1 MGTWGTDVFSDDLA
15 SDIRMRYRD
24 LVGDG
29 FSGQQATEI
38 LLSEYREVLDDPDAA
53 PVFWLALAATQWRC
67 GRLEPKVLAHA
78 LEVIDSGS
86 DLLRWQESPQ
96 LLMKRYQVLSKLRV
110 TLTSPQ
116 PPQKRV
122 RKRFRNTCEWEV
134 GEIIAYRL
142 LSGRY
147 GLFRVIGY
155 FTDLGGTSPIFE
167 VLDWIGDEIPPAD
180 ALETIGIKVND
191 KGYTLDSQIT
201 VGRVS
206 ERELPR
212 DRVLRTS
219 IKLKPEQPVK
229 HSQPFTLWRW
239 LDRELEAYFGLR

>member
-1 MGTWGTDVFSDDLA
+1 MGTWGTDIFSDDLA

-38 LLSEYREVLDDPDAA
+38 LKSEYCQVLDDPEGA

-67 GRLEPKVLAHA
+67 GRLEPEVLAHA

-86 DLLRWQESPQ
+86 DLLRWQETPQ

-116 PPQKRV
+116 PPQKRIP
-122 RKRFRNTCEWEV
+122 KRFRNTCEWEV

-142 LSGRY
+142 PSGA
-147 GLFRVIGY
+147 LAMFRVIDY
-155 FTDLGGTSPIFE
+155 SVDLGGTSPIFE
-167 VLDWIGDEIPPAD
+167 VLDWTGQEIPAREV
-180 ALETIGIKVND
+180 LEKVGIKVGKRGATQFN
-191 KGYTLDSQIT
+191 

-206 ERELPR
+206 KRELPR
-212 DRVLRTS
+212 ERVLRLG
-219 IKLKPEQPVK
+219 IILNPEQKVK
-229 HSQPFTLWRW
+229 YPMPFTLWRW
-239 LDRELEAYFGLR
+239 LDGSLETWFGFR